1 MAATAELKKIKL
13 NINNIKSVLLDGK
26 KTVDEKQ
33 KERQDFLDKLEED
46 RKQSQEEKGLEKP
59 LKPTKKPEMKSPV
72 KSASSIVDKMYTF
85 VGAILGGILVNALPG
100 IIEAIKKVIEI
111 AKPIFTSVME
121 GLKPVFEFI
130 SGFMPEM
137 DAYETDKAKADADIA
152 AAQKQSDVIGKENDE
167 LGLVS
172 KNIEDENQALSQSAS
187 DLNATKDMLGEE
199 KTSEA
204 YDDEDKKDEKVEKKD
219 DNKMTSEAY
228 DDEDKKDEK
237 VEKKDDNKMTS
248 EDAQT
253 VVNNNIEVEKGV
265 TDDGLTPTTS
275 TEVVNVVNEKPVNEE
290 LEESNKEVKELKD
303 LKTVN
308 NQEFSPELVGKEIKV
323 NLPPSRSDYPQGR
336 AGVKKFK
343 ADFKTYIIEKKKK
356 EKNLVKPSEKNNND
370 ISALNNTD
378 GLTTING
385 SSSKTVIVQRQV
397 VEKIVTVPV

>member
-13 NINNIKSVLLDGK
+13 NINNIRSVLLDGK

-46 RKQSQEEKGLEKP
+46 RKKSQEEKGLEKP
-59 LKPTKKPEMKSPV
+59 MKPTKKPEMKSPV
-72 KSASSIVDKMYTF
+72 KSASSIVDKMFTF

-100 IIEAIKKVIEI
+100 IIEAIKKVVEI
-111 AKPIFTSVME
+111 AKPIFASVME

-172 KNIEDENQALSQSAS
+172 KNIEDENKALSQSAS
-187 DLNATKDMLGEE
+187 DLNATDDMLGEE
-199 KTSEA
+199 KTSKA
-204 YDDEDKKDEKVEKKD
+204 YDDKDETDKKIEKKD
-219 DNKMTSEAY
+219 DNKMVSEGG
-228 DDEDKKDEK
+228 EI
-237 VEKKDDNKMTS
+237 VE
-248 EDAQT
+248 
-253 VVNNNIEVEKGV
+253 NNTIEVEKSV
-265 TDDGLTPTTS
+265 TPDGLTPTTS
-275 TEVVNVVNEKPVNEE
+275 TEVVNVVDEKPVNEE
-290 LEESNKEVKELKD
+290 IEEFNKEVKELKD

-308 NQEFSPELVGKEIKV
+308 NQEFSPELVGKEFDL
-323 NLPPSRSDYPQGR
+323 NLPPSRIDYPQGK
-336 AGVKKFK
+336 AGFK
-343 ADFKTYIIEKKKK
+343 QFTKDFKEYHIKKKK
-356 EKNLVKPSEKNNND
+356 NQINLIKPSEKNNNG
-370 ISALNNTD
+370 ITALNNTD

>member
-46 RKQSQEEKGLEKP
+46 RKKSQEEKGLEKP

-100 IIEAIKKVIEI
+100 IIEAIKKVVEI

-219 DNKMTSEAY
+219 DNKMTSE
-228 DDEDKKDEK
+228 
-237 VEKKDDNKMTS
+237 
-248 EDAQT
+248 DAQT

-336 AGVKKFK
+336 AGSKKFK

>member
-13 NINNIKSVLLDGK
+13 NINNIRSVLLDGK

-33 KERQDFLDKLEED
+33 KERKDFLDKLEED
-46 RKQSQEEKGLEKP
+46 RKKSQEEKSLEKP

-100 IIEAIKKVIEI
+100 IIEAIKKVVEI
-111 AKPIFTSVME
+111 AKPIFASVME

-152 AAQKQSDVIGKENDE
+152 SAQKQSDVIGKENDE

-172 KNIEDENQALSQSAS
+172 KNIEEENQALSQSAS
-187 DLNATKDMLGEE
+187 DLNATEDMLGEE

-204 YDDEDKKDEKVEKKD
+204 YDDEDE
-219 DNKMTSEAY
+219 
-228 DDEDKKDEK
+228 KDEK

-248 EDAQT
+248 EDAET

-265 TDDGLTPTTS
+265 TDDGLSPNTDNTSTTT
-275 TEVVNVVNEKPVNEE
+275 TEVVNVANEKEIINEKE
-290 LEESNKEVKELKD
+290 IVKESNKEVKELK
-303 LKTVN
+303 LLETFKN
-308 NQEFSPELVGKEIKV
+308 QNQEFSPELVGKEFDL
-323 NLPPSRSDYPQGR
+323 NLSPSRLDYPDTPDG
-336 AGVKKFK
+336 FK
-343 ADFKTYIIEKKKK
+343 QFVTDYKEYHIKKKK
-356 EKNLVKPSEKNNND
+356 NQINLIKPSEKNNNG
-370 ISALNNTD
+370 ITALNNTD

>member
-13 NINNIKSVLLDGK
+13 NINNIRSVLLDGK

-46 RKQSQEEKGLEKP
+46 RKKSQEEKGLEKS

-100 IIEAIKKVIEI
+100 IIEAIKKVVEI

-199 KTSEA
+199 K
-204 YDDEDKKDEKVEKKD
+204 
-219 DNKMTSEAY
+219 TSEAY

>member
-13 NINNIKSVLLDGK
+13 NINNIRSVLLDGK

-46 RKQSQEEKGLEKP
+46 RKKSQEEKGLEKP
-59 LKPTKKPEMKSPV
+59 MKPTKKPEMKSPV
-72 KSASSIVDKMYTF
+72 KSASSIVDKMFTF

-100 IIEAIKKVIEI
+100 IIEAIKKVVEI
-111 AKPIFTSVME
+111 AKPIFASVME

-172 KNIEDENQALSQSAS
+172 KNIEDENKALSQSAS
-187 DLNATKDMLGEE
+187 DLNATDDMLGEE
-199 KTSEA
+199 KTSKA
-204 YDDEDKKDEKVEKKD
+204 YDDKDETDKKIEKKD
-219 DNKMTSEAY
+219 DNKMVSEGG
-228 DDEDKKDEK
+228 ET
-237 VEKKDDNKMTS
+237 VE
-248 EDAQT
+248 
-253 VVNNNIEVEKGV
+253 NNTIEVEKSV
-265 TDDGLTPTTS
+265 TPDGLTPTTS
-275 TEVVNVVNEKPVNEE
+275 TEVVNVVDEKPVNEE
-290 LEESNKEVKELKD
+290 IEEFNKEVKELKD

-308 NQEFSPELVGKEIKV
+308 NQEFSPELVGKEFDL
-323 NLPPSRSDYPQGR
+323 NLPPSRIDYPQGK
-336 AGVKKFK
+336 AGFK
-343 ADFKTYIIEKKKK
+343 QFTKDFKEYHIKKKK
-356 EKNLVKPSEKNNND
+356 NQINLIKPSEKNNNG
-370 ISALNNTD
+370 ITALNNTD

>member
-13 NINNIKSVLLDGK
+13 NINNIRSVLLDGK

-33 KERQDFLDKLEED
+33 KERKDFLDKLEED

-100 IIEAIKKVIEI
+100 IIEAIKKVVEV
-111 AKPIFTSVME
+111 AKPIFASVME

-152 AAQKQSDVIGKENDE
+152 SAQKQSDVIGKENDE

-187 DLNATKDMLGEE
+187 DLNATEDMLGEE
-199 KTSEA
+199 KTSKA
-204 YDDEDKKDEKVEKKD
+204 YDDEDE
-219 DNKMTSEAY
+219 
-228 DDEDKKDEK
+228 KDEK

-248 EDAQT
+248 EDAET

-290 LEESNKEVKELKD
+290 LEEFNKEVKELKD
-303 LKTVN
+303 LKTVK
-308 NQEFSPELVGKEIKV
+308 NQEFSPELVGKEIEV
-323 NLPPSRSDYPQGR
+323 NLPPSRSDYPRGR
-336 AGVKKFK
+336 AGFKKFK

-356 EKNLVKPSEKNNND
+356 EKNLVKPSEKNNNG
-370 ISALNNTD
+370 ISVLNNTD

>member
-13 NINNIKSVLLDGK
+13 NINNIRSVLLDGK

-33 KERQDFLDKLEED
+33 KERKDFLDKLEED

-100 IIEAIKKVIEI
+100 IIEAIKKVVEV
-111 AKPIFTSVME
+111 AKPIFASVME

-152 AAQKQSDVIGKENDE
+152 SAQKQSDVIGKENDE

-187 DLNATKDMLGEE
+187 DLNATEDMLGEE

-204 YDDEDKKDEKVEKKD
+204 YDDEDE
-219 DNKMTSEAY
+219 
-228 DDEDKKDEK
+228 KDEK

-248 EDAQT
+248 EDAET

-290 LEESNKEVKELKD
+290 LEEFNKEVKELKD
-303 LKTVN
+303 LKTVK
-308 NQEFSPELVGKEIKV
+308 NQEFSPELVGKEIEV
-323 NLPPSRSDYPQGR
+323 NLPPSRSDYPRGR
-336 AGVKKFK
+336 AGFKKFK

-356 EKNLVKPSEKNNND
+356 EKNLVKPSEKNNNG

>member
-13 NINNIKSVLLDGK
+13 NINNIRSVLLDGK

-46 RKQSQEEKGLEKP
+46 RKQSKEEKGLEKP
-59 LKPTKKPEMKSPV
+59 MKPTKKPEMKSPV

-100 IIEAIKKVIEI
+100 IIEAIKKVVEI
-111 AKPIFTSVME
+111 AKPIFASVME

-137 DAYETDKAKADADIA
+137 DAYDTDKAKADADIA
-152 AAQKQSDVIGKENDE
+152 EAQKQSDIIGKENDE
-167 LGLVS
+167 IGLVS
-172 KNIEDENQALSQSAS
+172 KNIEDENKALSQSAS
-187 DLNATKDMLGEE
+187 DLNATDDMLAEE

-204 YDDEDKKDEKVEKKD
+204 YDDEDE
-219 DNKMTSEAY
+219 
-228 DDEDKKDEK
+228 KDEK

-275 TEVVNVVNEKPVNEE
+275 TEVVNVVNEK
-290 LEESNKEVKELKD
+290 EVIKD
-303 LKTVN
+303 DFSGEFENFQDDLQTVK
-308 NQEFSPELVGKEIKV
+308 NQEFSPDLVGKEIKV
-323 NLPPSRSDYPQGR
+323 NLPPSRSDYPRTR
-336 AGVKKFK
+336 AGLKS
-343 ADFKTYIIEKKKK
+343 FKTAYKNYVIEEKKRK
-356 EKNLVKPSEKNNND
+356 KNLVQPSTKNNNG
-370 ISALNNTD
+370 ITALNNTD
-378 GLTTING
+378 GLTSING
-385 SSSKTVIVQRQV
+385 SSSKTVVVQRQV

>member
-46 RKQSQEEKGLEKP
+46 RKKSQEEKGLEKP

-100 IIEAIKKVIEI
+100 IIEAIKKVVEI

-204 YDDEDKKDEKVEKKD
+204 YDDEDKKG
-219 DNKMTSEAY
+219 
-228 DDEDKKDEK
+228 EK

-248 EDAQT
+248 EDAET

>member
-13 NINNIKSVLLDGK
+13 NINNIRSVLLDGK

-33 KERQDFLDKLEED
+33 KERKDFLDKLEED
-46 RKQSQEEKGLEKP
+46 RKKSQEEKGLEKP

-100 IIEAIKKVIEI
+100 IIEAIKKVVEV
-111 AKPIFTSVME
+111 AKPIFASVME

-152 AAQKQSDVIGKENDE
+152 SAQKQSDVIGKENDE

-187 DLNATKDMLGEE
+187 DLNATEDMLGEE
-199 KTSEA
+199 KTSKA
-204 YDDEDKKDEKVEKKD
+204 YDDEDE
-219 DNKMTSEAY
+219 
-228 DDEDKKDEK
+228 KDEK

-248 EDAQT
+248 EDAVT

-290 LEESNKEVKELKD
+290 LEEFNKEVKELKD
-303 LKTVN
+303 LKTVK
-308 NQEFSPELVGKEIKV
+308 NQEFSPELVGKEIEV
-323 NLPPSRSDYPQGR
+323 NLPPSRSDYPRGR
-336 AGVKKFK
+336 AGFKKFK

-356 EKNLVKPSEKNNND
+356 EKNLVKPSEKNNNG

>member
-13 NINNIKSVLLDGK
+13 NINNIRSVLLDGK

-46 RKQSQEEKGLEKP
+46 RKKSQEEKGLEKP
-59 LKPTKKPEMKSPV
+59 MKPTKKPEMKSPV

-100 IIEAIKKVIEI
+100 IIEAIKKVVEI
-111 AKPIFTSVME
+111 AKPIFASVME

-152 AAQKQSDVIGKENDE
+152 AAQNQSEIIGKENDE

-172 KNIEDENQALSQSAS
+172 KNIEDENKALSQSAS
-187 DLNATKDMLGEE
+187 DLNATDDMLGEE
-199 KTSEA
+199 KTSKA
-204 YDDEDKKDEKVEKKD
+204 YDDEDEKNEKVEKKD
-219 DNKMTSEAY
+219 DNKMTS
-228 DDEDKKDEK
+228 KDAE
-237 VEKKDDNKMTS
+237 
-248 EDAQT
+248 T

-265 TDDGLTPTTS
+265 TDDGLSPNTDNTSTTT
-275 TEVVNVVNEKPVNEE
+275 TEVVNVANEKEIINEKE
-290 LEESNKEVKELKD
+290 IVKESNKEVKELK
-303 LKTVN
+303 LLETFK
-308 NQEFSPELVGKEIKV
+308 NQEFSPELVGKEIDV
-323 NLPPSRSDYPQGR
+323 NLPPSRIDYPSTRSGF
-336 AGVKKFK
+336 KEFK
-343 ADFKTYIIEKKKK
+343 ADFKAYVIEKKKK
-356 EKNLVKPSEKNNND
+356 EKNLVKPSEKNNNG
-370 ISALNNTD
+370 ITALNNTD

>member
-13 NINNIKSVLLDGK
+13 NINNIRSVLLDGK

-46 RKQSQEEKGLEKP
+46 RKQSKEEKGLEKP
-59 LKPTKKPEMKSPV
+59 MKPTKKPEMKSPV

-100 IIEAIKKVIEI
+100 IIEAIKKVVEI
-111 AKPIFTSVME
+111 AKPIFASVME

-130 SGFMPEM
+130 SGFIPEM
-137 DAYETDKAKADADIA
+137 DAYDTDKAKADADIA
-152 AAQKQSDVIGKENDE
+152 EAQKQSDIIGKENDE
-167 LGLVS
+167 IGLVS
-172 KNIEDENQALSQSAS
+172 KNIEDENKALSQSAS
-187 DLNATKDMLGEE
+187 DLNATDDMLGEE
-199 KTSEA
+199 K
-204 YDDEDKKDEKVEKKD
+204 
-219 DNKMTSEAY
+219 TSEAY

-275 TEVVNVVNEKPVNEE
+275 TEVVNVVNEK
-290 LEESNKEVKELKD
+290 EVIKD
-303 LKTVN
+303 DFSGEFENFQDDLQTVK
-308 NQEFSPELVGKEIKV
+308 NQEFSPDLVGKEIKV
-323 NLPPSRSDYPQGR
+323 NLPPSRSDYPRTR
-336 AGVKKFK
+336 AGLKS
-343 ADFKTYIIEKKKK
+343 FKTAYKNYVIEEKKRK
-356 EKNLVKPSEKNNND
+356 KNLVQPSTKNNNG
-370 ISALNNTD
+370 ITALNNTD
-378 GLTTING
+378 GLTSING
-385 SSSKTVIVQRQV
+385 SSSKTVVVQRQV

>member
-13 NINNIKSVLLDGK
+13 NINNIRSVLLDGK

-33 KERQDFLDKLEED
+33 QERQDFLDKLEED
-46 RKQSQEEKGLEKP
+46 RKQSKEEKGLEKP
-59 LKPTKKPEMKSPV
+59 MKPTKKPEMKSPV

-100 IIEAIKKVIEI
+100 IIEAIKKVVEI
-111 AKPIFTSVME
+111 AKPIFASVME

-137 DAYETDKAKADADIA
+137 DAYDTDKAKADADIA
-152 AAQKQSDVIGKENDE
+152 EAQKQSDIIGKENDE
-167 LGLVS
+167 IGLVS
-172 KNIEDENQALSQSAS
+172 KNIEDENKALSQSAS
-187 DLNATKDMLGEE
+187 DLNATDDMLGEE
-199 KTSEA
+199 K
-204 YDDEDKKDEKVEKKD
+204 
-219 DNKMTSEAY
+219 TSEAY

-275 TEVVNVVNEKPVNEE
+275 TEVVNVVNEK
-290 LEESNKEVKELKD
+290 EVIKD
-303 LKTVN
+303 DFSGEFENFQDDLQTVK
-308 NQEFSPELVGKEIKV
+308 NQEFSPDLVGKEIKV
-323 NLPPSRSDYPQGR
+323 NLPPSRSDYPRTR
-336 AGVKKFK
+336 AGLKS
-343 ADFKTYIIEKKKK
+343 FKTAYKNYVIEEKKRK
-356 EKNLVKPSEKNNND
+356 KNLVQPSTKNNNG
-370 ISALNNTD
+370 ITALNNTD
-378 GLTTING
+378 GLTSING
-385 SSSKTVIVQRQV
+385 SSSKTVVVQRQV

>member
-13 NINNIKSVLLDGK
+13 NINNIRSVLLDGK

-46 RKQSQEEKGLEKP
+46 RKKSQEEKGLEKP

-100 IIEAIKKVIEI
+100 IIEAIKKVVEI

-172 KNIEDENQALSQSAS
+172 KNIEDEIQALSQSAS

-199 KTSEA
+199 K
-204 YDDEDKKDEKVEKKD
+204 
-219 DNKMTSEAY
+219 TSEAY

>member
-13 NINNIKSVLLDGK
+13 NVNNIRSVLLDGK

-46 RKQSQEEKGLEKP
+46 RKKSQEEKGLEKP

-100 IIEAIKKVIEI
+100 IIEAIKKVVEI
-111 AKPIFTSVME
+111 AKPIFASVME

-152 AAQKQSDVIGKENDE
+152 AAQNQSEIIGKENDE

-172 KNIEDENQALSQSAS
+172 KNIEDENKALSQSAS
-187 DLNATKDMLGEE
+187 DLNATDDMLGEE
-199 KTSEA
+199 KTSKA
-204 YDDEDKKDEKVEKKD
+204 YDDKDEK
-219 DNKMTSEAY
+219 N
-228 DDEDKKDEK
+228 EK

-248 EDAQT
+248 EDAET

-265 TDDGLTPTTS
+265 TDDGLSPNTDNTSTTT
-275 TEVVNVVNEKPVNEE
+275 TEVVNVANEKEIINEKE
-290 LEESNKEVKELKD
+290 IVKESNKEVKELK
-303 LKTVN
+303 LLETFKN
-308 NQEFSPELVGKEIKV
+308 QNQEFSPELVGKEFDL
-323 NLPPSRSDYPQGR
+323 NLSPSRLDYPDTPDG
-336 AGVKKFK
+336 FK
-343 ADFKTYIIEKKKK
+343 QFVTDYKEYHIKKKK
-356 EKNLVKPSEKNNND
+356 NQINLIKPSEKNNNG
-370 ISALNNTD
+370 ITALNNTD

>member
-13 NINNIKSVLLDGK
+13 NINNIRSVLLDGK

-33 KERQDFLDKLEED
+33 KERKDFLDKLEED
-46 RKQSQEEKGLEKP
+46 RKKSQEEKGLEKP

-100 IIEAIKKVIEI
+100 IIEAIKKVVEV
-111 AKPIFTSVME
+111 AKPIFASVME

-152 AAQKQSDVIGKENDE
+152 SAQKQSDVIGKENDE

-204 YDDEDKKDEKVEKKD
+204 YDDEDE
-219 DNKMTSEAY
+219 
-228 DDEDKKDEK
+228 KDEK

-248 EDAQT
+248 EDAKT

-275 TEVVNVVNEKPVNEE
+275 TEVVNIVNEKEIVK
-290 LEESNKEVKELKD
+290 ESNKEVKELK
-303 LKTVN
+303 LLETFK
-308 NQEFSPELVGKEIKV
+308 NQEFSPELVGKEFDL
-323 NLPPSRSDYPQGR
+323 NLPPSRIDYPQGR
-336 AGVKKFK
+336 AGFK
-343 ADFKTYIIEKKKK
+343 QFTKDFKEYHIKKKK
-356 EKNLVKPSEKNNND
+356 NQINLIKPSEKNNNG
-370 ISALNNTD
+370 ITALNNTD

>member
-13 NINNIKSVLLDGK
+13 NINNIRSVLLDGK

-46 RKQSQEEKGLEKP
+46 RKQSKEEKGLEKP
-59 LKPTKKPEMKSPV
+59 MKPTKKPEMKSPV

-100 IIEAIKKVIEI
+100 IIEAIKKVVEI
-111 AKPIFTSVME
+111 ANPIFASVME

-137 DAYETDKAKADADIA
+137 DAYDTDKAKADADIA
-152 AAQKQSDVIGKENDE
+152 EAQKQSDIIGKENDE
-167 LGLVS
+167 IGLVS
-172 KNIEDENQALSQSAS
+172 KNIEDENKALSQSAS
-187 DLNATKDMLGEE
+187 DLNATDDMLGEE
-199 KTSEA
+199 K
-204 YDDEDKKDEKVEKKD
+204 
-219 DNKMTSEAY
+219 TSEAY

-275 TEVVNVVNEKPVNEE
+275 TEVVNVVNEK
-290 LEESNKEVKELKD
+290 EVIKD
-303 LKTVN
+303 DFSGEFENFQDDLQTVK
-308 NQEFSPELVGKEIKV
+308 NQEFSPDLVGKEIKV
-323 NLPPSRSDYPQGR
+323 NLPPSRSDYPRTR
-336 AGVKKFK
+336 AGLKS
-343 ADFKTYIIEKKKK
+343 FKTAYKNYVIEEKKRK
-356 EKNLVKPSEKNNND
+356 KNLVQPSTKNNNG
-370 ISALNNTD
+370 ITALNNTD
-378 GLTTING
+378 GLTSING
-385 SSSKTVIVQRQV
+385 SSSKTVVVQRQV

>member
-1 MAATAELKKIKL
+1 MAATAALKKIKL
-13 NINNIKSVLLDGK
+13 NINNIRSVLLDGK

-46 RKQSQEEKGLEKP
+46 RKQSKEEKGLEKP
-59 LKPTKKPEMKSPV
+59 MKPTKKPEMKSPV

-100 IIEAIKKVIEI
+100 IIEAIKKVVEI
-111 AKPIFTSVME
+111 AKPIFASVME

-137 DAYETDKAKADADIA
+137 DAYDTDKAKADADIA
-152 AAQKQSDVIGKENDE
+152 EAQKQSDIIGKENDE
-167 LGLVS
+167 IGLVS
-172 KNIEDENQALSQSAS
+172 KNIEDENKALSQSAS
-187 DLNATKDMLGEE
+187 DLNATDDMLGEE
-199 KTSEA
+199 K
-204 YDDEDKKDEKVEKKD
+204 
-219 DNKMTSEAY
+219 TSEAY

-275 TEVVNVVNEKPVNEE
+275 TEVVNVVNEK
-290 LEESNKEVKELKD
+290 EVIKD
-303 LKTVN
+303 DFSGEFENFQDDLQTVK
-308 NQEFSPELVGKEIKV
+308 NQEFSPDLVGKEIKV
-323 NLPPSRSDYPQGR
+323 NLPPSRSDYPRTR
-336 AGVKKFK
+336 AGLKS
-343 ADFKTYIIEKKKK
+343 FKTAYKNYVIEEKKRK
-356 EKNLVKPSEKNNND
+356 KNLVQPSTKNNNG
-370 ISALNNTD
+370 ITALNNTD
-378 GLTTING
+378 GLTSING
-385 SSSKTVIVQRQV
+385 SSSKTVVVQRQV

>member
-13 NINNIKSVLLDGK
+13 NINNIRSVLLDGK

-46 RKQSQEEKGLEKP
+46 RKKSQEEKGLEKP
-59 LKPTKKPEMKSPV
+59 MKPTKKPEMKSPV

-100 IIEAIKKVIEI
+100 IIEAIKKVVEI
-111 AKPIFTSVME
+111 AKPIFASVME

-172 KNIEDENQALSQSAS
+172 KNIEDENKALSQSAS
-187 DLNATKDMLGEE
+187 DLNATNDMLGEE
-199 KTSEA
+199 KTSKA
-204 YDDEDKKDEKVEKKD
+204 YDDKDETDKKIEKKD
-219 DNKMTSEAY
+219 DNKMVSEGG
-228 DDEDKKDEK
+228 EI
-237 VEKKDDNKMTS
+237 VE
-248 EDAQT
+248 
-253 VVNNNIEVEKGV
+253 NNTIEVEKSV
-265 TDDGLTPTTS
+265 TPDGLTPTTS
-275 TEVVNVVNEKPVNEE
+275 TEVVNVVDEKPVNEE
-290 LEESNKEVKELKD
+290 IEEFNKEVKELKD

-308 NQEFSPELVGKEIKV
+308 NQEFSPELVGKEFDL
-323 NLPPSRSDYPQGR
+323 NLPPSRIDYPQGK
-336 AGVKKFK
+336 AGFK
-343 ADFKTYIIEKKKK
+343 QFTKDFKEYHIKKKK
-356 EKNLVKPSEKNNND
+356 NQINLIKPSEKNNNG
-370 ISALNNTD
+370 ITALNNTD

>member
-13 NINNIKSVLLDGK
+13 NVNNIRSVLLDGK

-33 KERQDFLDKLEED
+33 KERQDFLDKLEEN
-46 RKQSQEEKGLEKP
+46 RKQSKEEKGLEKP
-59 LKPTKKPEMKSPV
+59 MKPTKKPEMKSPV
-72 KSASSIVDKMYTF
+72 KSASSLVDKMFAF

-100 IIEAIKKVIEI
+100 IIEAIKKVVEI
-111 AKPIFTSVME
+111 AKPIFASVME

-137 DAYETDKAKADADIA
+137 GAYDADKEKADADIA
-152 AAQKQSDVIGKENDE
+152 EAQKQSDIIGKENDE

-172 KNIEDENQALSQSAS
+172 KDIEKENKALDQSAS
-187 DLNATKDMLGEE
+187 DLGATDKMLSEE
-199 KTSEA
+199 KTSKA
-204 YDDEDKKDEKVEKKD
+204 YDDKDETDKKTEKKD
-219 DNKMTSEAY
+219 DNKMISEGG
-228 DDEDKKDEK
+228 ET
-237 VEKKDDNKMTS
+237 VE
-248 EDAQT
+248 
-253 VVNNNIEVEKGV
+253 NNTIEVEKSV
-265 TDDGLTPTTS
+265 TPDGLTPTTS
-275 TEVVNVVNEKPVNEE
+275 TEVVNVVDEKPVNEK
-290 LEESNKEVKELKD
+290 LTESKEEVKELKD
-303 LKTVN
+303 LKTVK
-308 NQEFSPELVGKEIKV
+308 NQEFSPELVGKEIEV

-336 AGVKKFK
+336 AGFKKFK

-356 EKNLVKPSEKNNND
+356 EKNLVKPSEKNNNG

>member
-46 RKQSQEEKGLEKP
+46 RKKSQEEKGLEKP

-199 KTSEA
+199 K
-204 YDDEDKKDEKVEKKD
+204 
-219 DNKMTSEAY
+219 TSEAY

>member
-13 NINNIKSVLLDGK
+13 NINNIRSVLLDGK

-33 KERQDFLDKLEED
+33 KERKDFLDKLEED

-100 IIEAIKKVIEI
+100 IIEAIKKVVEV
-111 AKPIFTSVME
+111 AKPIFASVME

-152 AAQKQSDVIGKENDE
+152 SAQKQSDVIGKENDE

-187 DLNATKDMLGEE
+187 DLNATEDMLGEE

-204 YDDEDKKDEKVEKKD
+204 YDDEDE
-219 DNKMTSEAY
+219 
-228 DDEDKKDEK
+228 KDEK

-248 EDAQT
+248 EDAET

-290 LEESNKEVKELKD
+290 LEEFNKEVKELKD
-303 LKTVN
+303 LKTVK
-308 NQEFSPELVGKEIKV
+308 NQEFSPELVGKEIEV
-323 NLPPSRSDYPQGR
+323 NLPPSRSDYPRGR
-336 AGVKKFK
+336 AGFKKFK

-356 EKNLVKPSEKNNND
+356 EKNLVKPSEKNNNG
-370 ISALNNTD
+370 ISVLNNTD

>member
-46 RKQSQEEKGLEKP
+46 RKKSQEEKGLEKP

-100 IIEAIKKVIEI
+100 IIEAIKKVVEI

-219 DNKMTSEAY
+219 DNKMTSE
-228 DDEDKKDEK
+228 
-237 VEKKDDNKMTS
+237 
-248 EDAQT
+248 DAET

>member
-13 NINNIKSVLLDGK
+13 NINNIRSVLLDGK

-46 RKQSQEEKGLEKP
+46 RKQSKEEKGLEKP
-59 LKPTKKPEMKSPV
+59 MKPTKKPEMKSPV

-100 IIEAIKKVIEI
+100 IIEAIKKVVEI
-111 AKPIFTSVME
+111 AKPIFASVME

-137 DAYETDKAKADADIA
+137 DAYDTDKAKADADIA
-152 AAQKQSDVIGKENDE
+152 EAQKQSDIIGKENDE
-167 LGLVS
+167 IGLVS
-172 KNIEDENQALSQSAS
+172 KNIEDENKALSQSAS
-187 DLNATKDMLGEE
+187 DLNATDDMLGEE
-199 KTSEA
+199 K
-204 YDDEDKKDEKVEKKD
+204 
-219 DNKMTSEAY
+219 TSEAY

-275 TEVVNVVNEKPVNEE
+275 TEVVNVVNEK
-290 LEESNKEVKELKD
+290 EVIKD
-303 LKTVN
+303 DFSGEFENFQDDLQTVK
-308 NQEFSPELVGKEIKV
+308 NQEFSPDLVGKEIKV
-323 NLPPSRSDYPQGR
+323 NLPPSRSDYPRTR
-336 AGVKKFK
+336 AGLKS
-343 ADFKTYIIEKKKK
+343 FKTAYKNYVIEEKKRK
-356 EKNLVKPSEKNNND
+356 KNLVQPSTKNNNG
-370 ISALNNTD
+370 ITALNNTD
-378 GLTTING
+378 GLTSING
-385 SSSKTVIVQRQV
+385 SSSKTVVVQRQV

>member
-46 RKQSQEEKGLEKP
+46 RKQSQEEKSLQEP
-59 LKPTKKPEMKSPV
+59 MKPTKKPEMKSPV
-72 KSASSIVDKMYTF
+72 KSASSIVDKMFTF

-100 IIEAIKKVIEI
+100 IIEAIKKVVEI
-111 AKPIFTSVME
+111 AKPIFASVME

-152 AAQKQSDVIGKENDE
+152 AAQNQSEIIGKENEE

-172 KNIEDENQALSQSAS
+172 KNIEDENKALSQSAS
-187 DLNATKDMLGEE
+187 DLNATDDMLGEE
-199 KTSEA
+199 K
-204 YDDEDKKDEKVEKKD
+204 
-219 DNKMTSEAY
+219 TSEAY

-290 LEESNKEVKELKD
+290 LEEFNKEVKELKD

>member
-13 NINNIKSVLLDGK
+13 NINNIRSVLLDGK

-33 KERQDFLDKLEED
+33 KERKDFLDKLEED
-46 RKQSQEEKGLEKP
+46 RKKSQEEKGLEKP

-100 IIEAIKKVIEI
+100 IIEAIKKVVEV
-111 AKPIFTSVME
+111 AKPIFASVME

-152 AAQKQSDVIGKENDE
+152 SAQKQSDVIGKENDE

-187 DLNATKDMLGEE
+187 DLNATEDMLGEE

-204 YDDEDKKDEKVEKKD
+204 YDDEDE
-219 DNKMTSEAY
+219 
-228 DDEDKKDEK
+228 KDEK

-248 EDAQT
+248 EDAET

-290 LEESNKEVKELKD
+290 LEEFNKEVKELKD
-303 LKTVN
+303 LKTVK
-308 NQEFSPELVGKEIKV
+308 NQEFSPELVGKEIEV
-323 NLPPSRSDYPQGR
+323 NLPPSRSDYPRGR
-336 AGVKKFK
+336 TGFKKFK

-356 EKNLVKPSEKNNND
+356 EKNLVKPSEKNNNG

>member
-100 IIEAIKKVIEI
+100 IIEAIKKVVEI
-111 AKPIFTSVME
+111 AKPIFASVME

-172 KNIEDENQALSQSAS
+172 KNIEDENQALDQSAS
-187 DLNATKDMLGEE
+187 DLNATDDMLGEE
-199 KTSEA
+199 KTSKA
-204 YDDEDKKDEKVEKKD
+204 YDDKDETDKKIEKKD
-219 DNKMTSEAY
+219 DNKMVSEGG
-228 DDEDKKDEK
+228 ET
-237 VEKKDDNKMTS
+237 VE
-248 EDAQT
+248 
-253 VVNNNIEVEKGV
+253 NNTIEVEKSV
-265 TDDGLTPTTS
+265 TPDGLTPTTS
-275 TEVVNVVNEKPVNEE
+275 TEVVNVVDEKPVNEE
-290 LEESNKEVKELKD
+290 LEEFNKEVKELKD

-323 NLPPSRSDYPQGR
+323 NLPPSRSDYPRTR
-336 AGVKKFK
+336 AGLKS
-343 ADFKTYIIEKKKK
+343 FKTAYKKYVIEEKKRK
-356 EKNLVKPSEKNNND
+356 KNLVQPSTKNNNG
-370 ISALNNTD
+370 ITALNNTD
-378 GLTTING
+378 GLTSING
-385 SSSKTVIVQRQV
+385 SSSKTVVVQRQV

>member
-1 MAATAELKKIKL
+1 
-13 NINNIKSVLLDGK
+13 
-26 KTVDEKQ
+26 
-33 KERQDFLDKLEED
+33 
-46 RKQSQEEKGLEKP
+46 
-59 LKPTKKPEMKSPV
+59 
-72 KSASSIVDKMYTF
+72 SSIVDKMYTF

-100 IIEAIKKVIEI
+100 IIEAIKKVVEI

-219 DNKMTSEAY
+219 DNKMTSE
-228 DDEDKKDEK
+228 
-237 VEKKDDNKMTS
+237 
-248 EDAQT
+248 DAQT

-336 AGVKKFK
+336 AGLKKFK

>member
-100 IIEAIKKVIEI
+100 IIEAIKKVVEI
-111 AKPIFTSVME
+111 AKPIFASVME

-152 AAQKQSDVIGKENDE
+152 EAQKQSDIIGKENDE
-167 LGLVS
+167 IGLVS
-172 KNIEDENQALSQSAS
+172 KNIEDENKALSQSAS
-187 DLNATKDMLGEE
+187 DLNATDDMLGEE

-204 YDDEDKKDEKVEKKD
+204 YDDEDE
-219 DNKMTSEAY
+219 
-228 DDEDKKDEK
+228 KDEK

-275 TEVVNVVNEKPVNEE
+275 TEVVNVVNEK
-290 LEESNKEVKELKD
+290 EVIKD
-303 LKTVN
+303 DFSGEFENFQDDLQTVK
-308 NQEFSPELVGKEIKV
+308 NQEFSPDLVGKEIKV
-323 NLPPSRSDYPQGR
+323 NLPPSRSDYPRTR
-336 AGVKKFK
+336 AGLKS
-343 ADFKTYIIEKKKK
+343 FKTAYKKYVIEEKKRK
-356 EKNLVKPSEKNNND
+356 KNLVQPSTKNNNG

>member
-46 RKQSQEEKGLEKP
+46 RKKSQEEKGLEKP

-72 KSASSIVDKMYTF
+72 KSASSIVDKMFTF

-100 IIEAIKKVIEI
+100 IIEAIKKVVEI
-111 AKPIFTSVME
+111 AKPIFASVME

-137 DAYETDKAKADADIA
+137 DAYDTDKAKADADIA
-152 AAQKQSDVIGKENDE
+152 EAQKQSDIIGKENDE
-167 LGLVS
+167 IGLVS
-172 KNIEDENQALSQSAS
+172 KNIEDENKALSQSAS
-187 DLNATKDMLGEE
+187 DLNATDDMLGEE
-199 KTSEA
+199 K
-204 YDDEDKKDEKVEKKD
+204 
-219 DNKMTSEAY
+219 TSEAY

-275 TEVVNVVNEKPVNEE
+275 TEVVNVVNEK
-290 LEESNKEVKELKD
+290 EVIKD
-303 LKTVN
+303 DFSGEFENFQDDLQTVK
-308 NQEFSPELVGKEIKV
+308 NQEFSPDLVGKEIKV
-323 NLPPSRSDYPQGR
+323 NLPPSRSDYPRTR
-336 AGVKKFK
+336 AGLKS
-343 ADFKTYIIEKKKK
+343 FKTAYKKYVIEEKKRK
-356 EKNLVKPSEKNNND
+356 KNLVQPSTKNNNG
-370 ISALNNTD
+370 ITALNNTD
-378 GLTTING
+378 GLTSING
-385 SSSKTVIVQRQV
+385 SSSKTVVVQRQV

>member
-13 NINNIKSVLLDGK
+13 NINNIRSVLLDGK

-46 RKQSQEEKGLEKP
+46 RKQSKEEKGLEKP
-59 LKPTKKPEMKSPV
+59 MKPTKKPEMKSPV

-100 IIEAIKKVIEI
+100 IIEAIKKVVEI
-111 AKPIFTSVME
+111 AKPIFASVME

-137 DAYETDKAKADADIA
+137 DAYDTDKAKADADIA
-152 AAQKQSDVIGKENDE
+152 EAQKQSDIIGKENDE
-167 LGLVS
+167 IGLVS
-172 KNIEDENQALSQSAS
+172 KNIEDENKALSQSAS
-187 DLNATKDMLGEE
+187 DLNATDDMLGEE

-204 YDDEDKKDEKVEKKD
+204 YDDEDE
-219 DNKMTSEAY
+219 
-228 DDEDKKDEK
+228 KDEK

-275 TEVVNVVNEKPVNEE
+275 TEVVNVVNEK
-290 LEESNKEVKELKD
+290 EVIKD
-303 LKTVN
+303 DFSGEFENFQDDLQTVK
-308 NQEFSPELVGKEIKV
+308 NQEFSPDLVGKEIKV
-323 NLPPSRSDYPQGR
+323 NLPPSRSDYPRTR
-336 AGVKKFK
+336 AGLKS
-343 ADFKTYIIEKKKK
+343 FKTAYKNYVIEEKKRK
-356 EKNLVKPSEKNNND
+356 KNLVQPSTKNNNG
-370 ISALNNTD
+370 ITALNNTD
-378 GLTTING
+378 GLTSING
-385 SSSKTVIVQRQV
+385 SSSKTVVVQRQV

>member
-13 NINNIKSVLLDGK
+13 NINNIRSVLLDGK

-33 KERQDFLDKLEED
+33 KERKDFLDKLEED
-46 RKQSQEEKGLEKP
+46 RKKSQEEKGLEKP

-100 IIEAIKKVIEI
+100 IIEAIKKVVEI
-111 AKPIFTSVME
+111 AKPIFASVME

-152 AAQKQSDVIGKENDE
+152 SAQKQSDVIGKENDE

-187 DLNATKDMLGEE
+187 DLNATEDMLGEE

-204 YDDEDKKDEKVEKKD
+204 YDDEDE
-219 DNKMTSEAY
+219 
-228 DDEDKKDEK
+228 KDEK

-248 EDAQT
+248 EDAET

-290 LEESNKEVKELKD
+290 LEEFNKEVKELKD
-303 LKTVN
+303 LKTVK
-308 NQEFSPELVGKEIKV
+308 NQEFSPELVGKEIEV
-323 NLPPSRSDYPQGR
+323 NLPPSRSDYPRGR
-336 AGVKKFK
+336 AGFKKFK

-356 EKNLVKPSEKNNND
+356 EKNLVKPSEKNNNG

>member
-100 IIEAIKKVIEI
+100 IIEAIKKVVEI

-199 KTSEA
+199 K
-204 YDDEDKKDEKVEKKD
+204 
-219 DNKMTSEAY
+219 TSEAY

-356 EKNLVKPSEKNNND
+356 EKNLVKPSEKNNNG